1 MEEKDVAGI
10 DEESVEYSNPFSR
23 LIDVIVAPEDAFGSL
38 RRKPTWFVSALICIL
53 IGLGASVFIVD
64 QVVEIAREQ
73 TLEYLEEHRAELSP
87 EQIEMIEAQAEQ
99 TGEGPMFYVFFFIGG
114 LARVLLYLVV
124 VAAALNIASGVAGR
138 KLGFKGGLG
147 IVSLG
152 LVTYAVGAIVGVVLL
167 RLTGD
172 INAGTN
178 LGVLFPAR
186 PTEWWMIALKSLA
199 TRIDIFA
206 IWTVYLYTV
215 GLSEL
220 TGISRKRSFRLV
232 LVLWALWALAMVG
245 LSFLFGG

>member
-1 MEEKDVAGI
+1 MEDNEVAGVA
-10 DEESVEYSNPFSR
+10 EEPVEYSNPFSR

-38 RRKPTWFVSALICIL
+38 KRKPAWFLPALICIL
-53 IGLGASVFIVD
+53 VSLTASVFIMD
-64 QVVEIAREQ
+64 QAVEIGREQ
-73 TLEYLEEHRAELSP
+73 TLEYLEEHRTELSP
-87 EQIEMIEAQAEQ
+87 EQIEMIEARAERI
-99 TGEGPMFYVFFFIGG
+99 GEGPMFYVFFFGMPLVQIF
-114 LARVLLYLVV
+114 LYILVA
-124 VAAALNIASGVAGR
+124 AAALNIASGVAGQR
-138 KLGFKGGLG
+138 LGFKGGLG

-206 IWTVYLYTV
+206 VWTVYLYTV

-232 LVLWALWALAMVG
+232 LVLWGLWALAMVG